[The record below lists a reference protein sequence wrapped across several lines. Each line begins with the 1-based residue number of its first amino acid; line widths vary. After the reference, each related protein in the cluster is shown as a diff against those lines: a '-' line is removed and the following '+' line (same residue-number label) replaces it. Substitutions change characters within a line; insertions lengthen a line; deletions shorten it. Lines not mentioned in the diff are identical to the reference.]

1 MTEAQSNGGKNGAA
15 DIRRSGRL
23 SVYELFAAQAKR
35 DPNTVAIEQ
44 GRLQRSYGELN
55 ERVLHLAAAL
65 RDLGLRYGDRIAL
78 LSENRVEYV
87 EIELAAA
94 YLGAIVA
101 CQNWR
106 LATAELQYCLNL
118 VSPTL

>member
-1 MTEAQSNGGKNGAA
+1 MSCLP
-15 DIRRSGRL
+15 R
-23 SVYELFAAQAKR
+23 
-35 DPNTVAIEQ
+35 VAIEQ
-44 GRLQRSYGELN
+44 GSLQRSYGELN

-65 RDLGLRYGDRIAL
+65 RDMGLRYGDRIAL
-78 LSENRVEYV
+78 LSQNRVEYV

-106 LATAELQYCLNL
+106 LAAAELQHCLNL
-118 VSPTL
+118 VSPTIVIGSRRFAGSLSA